1 MKSPWDKP
9 NLWQTWFIDE
19 TKSFLMQLSLWTT
32 QAKKTIEYV
41 ALDKRIHWK
50 IRLAFLRMA
59 YSGALGFSCNQ
70 QTKDAWLLR

>member
-1 MKSPWDKP
+1 
-9 NLWQTWFIDE
+9 
-19 TKSFLMQLSLWTT
+19 MQLSLRTT